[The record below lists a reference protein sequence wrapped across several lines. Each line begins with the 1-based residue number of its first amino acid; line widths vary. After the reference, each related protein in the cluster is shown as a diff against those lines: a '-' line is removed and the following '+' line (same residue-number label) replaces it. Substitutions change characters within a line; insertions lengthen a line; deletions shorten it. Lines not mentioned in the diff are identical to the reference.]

1 MYSVFPASRHDLSSL
16 SNEFNSSF
24 CVADFRGT
32 TRNFSANLRGARTGS
47 LSVFRYDGHG
57 LSGGVRSLRHIR
69 TNPADDF
76 VVLLPLNFS
85 HRIVQFG
92 NRDVITPGSF
102 ALLSTV
108 KPFESYCGEPPHHY
122 LSELVVKVP
131 GPLLRKRIPLIDQ
144 CCGISFPAQQGMGR
158 IMQSIIESI
167 LDEGNHL
174 SPPQAEGLGTILLD
188 TMCLAAQESPALASL
203 QSLMALDTHSQVRQ
217 KAQAF
222 IESRL
227 SDSNLDIAMVADH
240 CGVSRGH
247 LHVVFAESPL
257 TVGGY
262 IREMRLQR
270 CRDDLMN
277 PALRNQ
283 SIIQIGMRWGFTNSV
298 SFSRAYSTR
307 FGVPPREERGVSG
320 QRV

>member
-1 MYSVFPASRHDLSSL
+1 MYSVYPAARHNLDSLSS
-16 SNEFNSSF
+16 EFMSSF
-24 CVADFRGT
+24 CVADFRGSE
-32 TRNFSANLRGARTGS
+32 RNFSAQLCGAQTGS

-57 LSGGVRSLRHIR
+57 LSGGVRSLNHIR
-69 TNPADDF
+69 ANPADDF

-92 NRDVITPGSF
+92 NRGVVKPGSF
-102 ALLSTV
+102 ALISTV

-144 CCGISFPAQQGMGR
+144 CCGIPFPAQQGMGR

-174 SPPQAEGLGTILLD
+174 TATQAEGLGTVLLD
-188 TMCLAAQESPALASL
+188 TMCLAAQESPELATL
-203 QSLMALDTHSQVRQ
+203 QKLMSLDTHSQIRQ

-227 SDSNLDIAMVADH
+227 SDPNLDIASIADH

-247 LHVVFAESPL
+247 LHLVFAESPL

-270 CRDDLMN
+270 CKDELTN
-277 PALRNQ
+277 PQLRNQ
-283 SIIQIGMRWGFTNSV
+283 SVIQIGMRWGFTSSV
-298 SFSRAYSTR
+298 SFSRAYHAR
-307 FGVPPREERGVSG
+307 FGISPREERKAGG
-320 QRV
+320 QHP